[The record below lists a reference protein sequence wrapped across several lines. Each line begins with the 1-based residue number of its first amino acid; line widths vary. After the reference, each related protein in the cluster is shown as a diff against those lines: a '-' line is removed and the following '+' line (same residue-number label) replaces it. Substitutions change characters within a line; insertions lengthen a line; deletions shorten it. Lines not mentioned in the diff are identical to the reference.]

1 MKDFEIIE
9 LLPLHKQI
17 TLVIF
22 RNPDT
27 RKCEVQILPVSLK
40 TVEIKVLQE
49 MLKIPA
55 DRADTAI
62 VSVEAEESLNCEIL
76 DWCEARGITSEQLLQ
91 AFVCFCGEP
100 ENIDVLRLWI
110 RQENVRNK
118 IDVEKFSLA

>member
-9 LLPLHKQI
+9 LLPLHKQMMF
-17 TLVIF
+17 VIF

-27 RKCEVQILPVSLK
+27 RKCEVQILPVSPK

-55 DRADTAI
+55 DRADTAT
-62 VSVEAEESLNCEIL
+62 VSIEAEESLSYEIL
-76 DWCEARGITSEQLLQ
+76 DWCEARDITSEQLVQ

-100 ENIDVLRLWI
+100 ENINVLRSWI

-118 IDVEKFSLA
+118 IDVEKLSLA